1 MNRVAVEH
9 LSDISTGAVS
19 GGNSYFSSMHLAL
32 VATADPDR
40 LYRTFKLQEWRYPK
54 SND

>member
-9 LSDISTGAVS
+9 LSNISTGAVS
-19 GGNSYFSSMHLAL
+19 GGNKYISPMYLAL